1 MFWGLIMEPNKRY
14 TQVVEKPFHISQ
26 AAMDIS
32 TGDNDACQVMVVV
45 DGKNF
50 LVCTLQKNKCIQVPL
65 DLYFKT
71 GDSISFLT
79 NGKCNVHLTGYL
91 DPEFEE
97 EPSDEEEGEEE
108 EDEEEEA
115 PTLVPTKNKRKLDNA
130 VEGNVN
136 KKAKHDKKA
145 TKKEVAADSSDS
157 DEDGV
162 DPLQKFLDGEDIDT
176 DENDDTFNVNS
187 SADADSDSDEEESV
201 DEEAGEEG
209 DEDEEEED
217 DSDKA
222 NTTLETSTEEKVSET
237 KLSKSQKRRLKK
249 RLQKE
254 KQEQKEPQ
262 VNGVE
267 KAKKEKPA
275 EQQKAKKEKG
285 DAKKEKGDAKK
296 EKGDATKD
304 TQEKK
309 EKKSLSGGVF
319 IEDLK
324 VGTGPVAK
332 PGKVVMVYYEGKL
345 KQNNKMFDNC
355 QKGPG
360 FKFKLGAKEV
370 ISGWDVGVAG
380 MKVGGKRRILCPPA
394 MAYGA
399 KGSPPVI
406 PPNSTLVF
414 EVELKNVK

>member
-32 TGDNDACQVMVVV
+32 TGDNDPCQVMVVV

-65 DLYFKT
+65 DLYFKA

-97 EPSDEEEGEEE
+97 EPSDDEEAEE
-108 EDEEEEA
+108 EEEEA
-115 PTLVPTKNKRKLDNA
+115 PALVPAKNKRKLENST
-130 VEGNVN
+130 ESTTN
-136 KKAKHDKKA
+136 KKAKQAKKVA
-145 TKKEVAADSSDS
+145 KKDAAAADSSDS
-157 DEDGV
+157 DDEGD
-162 DPLQKFLDGEDIDT
+162 DLQKFLDGEDMDT
-176 DENDDTFNVNS
+176 DDNDDSFKVNT
-187 SADADSDSDEEESV
+187 SAEGDDSDEEDS
-201 DEEAGEEG
+201 
-209 DEDEEEED
+209 DEDEEEEEEEEED
-217 DSDKA
+217 EDKEEA
-222 NTTLETSTEEKVSET
+222 DTSQEVDTTLDTSKEDSKVDMS
-237 KLSKSQKRRLKK
+237 KLTKSQKKRLKK
-249 RLQKE
+249 KLQ
-254 KQEQKEPQ
+254 QQKKDQPQ
-262 VNGVE
+262 VNGVDKPKKE
-267 KAKKEKPA
+267 KQEGQQKAEKKKPEAKKEA
-275 EQQKAKKEKG
+275 QEEKA
-285 DAKKEKGDAKK
+285 D
-296 EKGDATKD
+296 
-304 TQEKK
+304 KK
-309 EKKSLSGGVF
+309 EKKTLSGGVA

-324 VGTGPVAK
+324 VGSGPVAK
-332 PGKVVMVYYEGKL
+332 PGKVVMVYYEGRL

-355 QKGPG
+355 VKGPG
-360 FKFKLGAKEV
+360 FKFRLGSKEV

-380 MKVGGKRRILCPPA
+380 MKVGGKRKIICPPA

>member
-32 TGDNDACQVMVVV
+32 TGDNEPCQVMVVV

-50 LVCTLQKNKCIQVPL
+50 LVCTLQKKQMIQVPL
-65 DLYFKT
+65 DLYFKA
-71 GDSISFLT
+71 GDSVSFLT

-97 EPSDEEEGEEE
+97 EPSDDEEEE
-108 EDEEEEA
+108 EDEDEA
-115 PTLVPTKNKRKLDNA
+115 PELVQPKNKRKLENSNDTNA
-130 VEGNVN
+130 
-136 KKAKHDKKA
+136 KKAKKDKKQAAEDSSDDEDDEDQLKKLLDGDMDSDENDESFKMNTSAEADSTDLSKLSKSARRRLKAKLKKEGKEPLTNGTA
-145 TKKEVAADSSDS
+145 TKKEKQEA
-157 DEDGV
+157 
-162 DPLQKFLDGEDIDT
+162 QKPEKKNK
-176 DENDDTFNVNS
+176 EAKKEVK
-187 SADADSDSDEEESV
+187 
-201 DEEAGEEG
+201 EEAG
-209 DEDEEEED
+209 D
-217 DSDKA
+217 
-222 NTTLETSTEEKVSET
+222 
-237 KLSKSQKRRLKK
+237 
-249 RLQKE
+249 
-254 KQEQKEPQ
+254 
-262 VNGVE
+262 
-267 KAKKEKPA
+267 
-275 EQQKAKKEKG
+275 
-285 DAKKEKGDAKK
+285 
-296 EKGDATKD
+296 
-304 TQEKK
+304 KK

-324 VGTGPVAK
+324 VGSGPAAK
-332 PGKVVMVYYEGKL
+332 PGKTVMVYYEGRL

-355 QKGPG
+355 VKGPG
-360 FKFKLGAKEV
+360 FKFRLGAKEV

-380 MKVGGKRRILCPPA
+380 MKVGGKRKIVCPPN

>member
-32 TGDNDACQVMVVV
+32 TGDNDPCQVMVVV

-50 LVCTLQKNKCIQVPL
+50 LVCTLQKNKTIQVPL
-65 DLYFKT
+65 DLYFKA
-71 GDSISFLT
+71 GDSIAFLT

-97 EPSDEEEGEEE
+97 EVSDEEDSQEE
-108 EDEEEEA
+108 EEEEA
-115 PTLVPTKNKRKLDNA
+115 PALVPAKNKRKLENTNNA
-130 VEGNVN
+130 TA
-136 KKAKHDKKA
+136 KKAKKEKSDKKKA
-145 TKKEVAADSSDS
+145 TEDSSDS
-157 DEDGV
+157 DDDEDGK
-162 DPLQKFLDGEDIDT
+162 DQLQKFLDGEDIDT
-176 DENDDTFNVNS
+176 DENDDSFNVNT
-187 SADADSDSDEEESV
+187 SADASDSDEEESDD
-201 DEEAGEEG
+201 DEAE
-209 DEDEEEED
+209 EEEED
-217 DSDKA
+217 DEDKSDQA
-222 NTTLETSTEEKVSET
+222 DTTLDTSQEEAMPDMS
-237 KLSKSQKRRLKK
+237 KLSKAQRRRLKK
-249 RLQKE
+249 KLQKQQE
-254 KQEQKEPQ
+254 KSPKQQEKSPKQ
-262 VNGVE
+262 VNGVD
-267 KAKKEKPA
+267 KAKKDKPEQKAEKKKP
-275 EQQKAKKEKG
+275 EAKKEAQDG
-285 DAKKEKGDAKK
+285 H
-296 EKGDATKD
+296 T
-304 TQEKK
+304 EKK

-324 VGTGPVAK
+324 VGNGPVAK
-332 PGKVVMVYYEGKL
+332 PGKVVMVYYEGRL

-355 QKGPG
+355 LKGPG

-370 ISGWDVGVAG
+370 ISGWDVGVSG
-380 MKVGGKRRILCPPA
+380 MKVGGKRKIICPPA

>member
-32 TGDNDACQVMVVV
+32 TGDNEPCQVMVVV

-50 LVCTLQKNKCIQVPL
+50 LVCTLQKAKIVQVPL

-97 EPSDEEEGEEE
+97 DF
-108 EDEEEEA
+108 EDEEAEDEDEDEEVPA
-115 PTLVPTKNKRKLDNA
+115 LVPAKNKRKLENA
-130 VEGNVN
+130 NDASAN
-136 KKAKHDKKA
+136 KKPKAEKKG
-145 TKKEVAADSSDS
+145 KKNAPAAESDS
-157 DEDGV
+157 DEDEDV
-162 DPLQKFLDGEDIDT
+162 DQLQKFLDGEDIDT
-176 DENDDTFNVNS
+176 DDNDDSFKLNTS
-187 SADADSDSDEEESV
+187 GEGDSDE
-201 DEEAGEEG
+201 DDDD
-209 DEDEEEED
+209 DEDEEEDEEED
-217 DSDKA
+217 DDDDEEEEETPKKKKKA
-222 NTTLETSTEEKVSET
+222 AAEVDSTLDTSKEEAVDVS

-249 RLQKE
+249 
-254 KQEQKEPQ
+254 KQQQQAKQQANGGQAQ

-267 KAKKEKPA
+267 KAKKEEPKAKAEKKKP
-275 EQQKAKKEKG
+275 EAKKEA
-285 DAKKEKGDAKK
+285 DSPA
-296 EKGDATKD
+296 
-304 TQEKK
+304 EKK
-309 EKKSLSGGVF
+309 EKKQIAGGVA

-324 VGTGPVAK
+324 VGSGPVAK
-332 PGKVVMVYYEGKL
+332 AGKVVMVYYEGRL

-355 QKGPG
+355 VKGPG
-360 FKFKLGAKEV
+360 FKFRLGSKEV
-370 ISGWDVGVAG
+370 ISGWDVGIAG
-380 MKVGGKRRILCPPA
+380 MKVGGKRRIVCPPA

>member
-32 TGDNDACQVMVVV
+32 TGDNDPCQVMVVV

-50 LVCTLQKNKCIQVPL
+50 LVCTLQKGKVIQVPL

-97 EPSDEEEGEEE
+97 DLEEEEEGEDDE
-108 EDEEEEA
+108 EDEEV
-115 PTLVPTKNKRKLDNA
+115 PTLVPAKNKRKLDNPNDA
-130 VEGNVN
+130 SAN
-136 KKAKHDKKA
+136 KKPKADKKG
-145 TKKEVAADSSDS
+145 KKVAAADSESD
-157 DEDGV
+157 DED
-162 DPLQKFLDGEDIDT
+162 DADQLQKFLDGEDIDT
-176 DENDDTFNVNS
+176 DDNDDSFKLNT
-187 SADADSDSDEEESV
+187 SADDDDSDEE
-201 DEEAGEEG
+201 DDD

-217 DSDKA
+217 DDDDDDEEEESPKKKKGAAAEVDS
-222 NTTLETSTEEKVSET
+222 TLDSSKEDAVDTS

-249 RLQKE
+249 
-254 KQEQKEPQ
+254 KQQQAAKQANGAPAQ
-262 VNGVE
+262 VNGVD
-267 KAKKEKPA
+267 KAKKEEP
-275 EQQKAKKEKG
+275 KAKAEKKKPEV
-285 DAKKEKGDAKK
+285 KKEADSPA
-296 EKGDATKD
+296 
-304 TQEKK
+304 EKK
-309 EKKSLSGGVF
+309 EKKQISGGVA

-324 VGTGPVAK
+324 VGSGPVAK
-332 PGKVVMVYYEGKL
+332 AGKVVMVYYEGRL

-355 QKGPG
+355 VKGPG
-360 FKFKLGAKEV
+360 FKFRLGSKEV
-370 ISGWDVGVAG
+370 ISGWDAGIAG
-380 MKVGGKRRILCPPA
+380 MKVGGKRRIVCPPA

>member
-1 MFWGLIMEPNKRY
+1 MFWGLITEPNKRY

-32 TGDNDACQVMVVV
+32 TGDNDPCQVMVVV
-45 DGKNF
+45 EGKNY

-71 GDSISFLT
+71 GDSVSFLT

-91 DPEFEE
+91 DPEFED
-97 EPSDEEEGEEE
+97 EPSEEEDSAEEE
-108 EDEEEEA
+108 EEEEEESPPA
-115 PTLVPTKNKRKLDNA
+115 KNKRKLDNSNEVSA
-130 VEGNVN
+130 S
-136 KKAKHDKKA
+136 KKAKALKKA
-145 TKKEVAADSSDS
+145 EDSSDDS
-157 DEDGV
+157 DEDGE
-162 DPLQKFLDGEDIDT
+162 DQLQKFLDGEDIDT
-176 DENDDTFNVNS
+176 DENDDSFKVNTS
-187 SADADSDSDEEESV
+187 LEEDSDEESDVE
-201 DEEAGEEG
+201 EEA
-209 DEDEEEED
+209 EDEEEDEDDD

-222 NTTLETSTEEKVSET
+222 DTSMDTSKEETVDMS
-237 KLSKSQKRRLKK
+237 KLTKSQKKRLKK
-249 RLQKE
+249 KQKE
-254 KQEQKEPQ
+254 QQKQQQQPQ
-262 VNGVE
+262 TNGI
-267 KAKKEKPA
+267 AKKEKPA
-275 EQQKAKKEKG
+275 DKAEKKKEKKQEQKKDVEGG
-285 DAKKEKGDAKK
+285 D
-296 EKGDATKD
+296 
-304 TQEKK
+304 KK

-324 VGTGPVAK
+324 VGAGPAAK
-332 PGKVVMVYYEGKL
+332 PGKTVMVYYEGRL

-355 QKGPG
+355 LKGPG

-370 ISGWDVGVAG
+370 ISGWDIGVAG
-380 MKVGGKRRILCPPA
+380 MKVGGKRKIICPPA

>member
-14 TQVVEKPFHISQ
+14 SQVVEKPFHISQ

-32 TGDNDACQVMVVV
+32 TGDNDPCQVMIVV

-50 LVCTLQKNKCIQVPL
+50 LVCTLQKNKTIQVPL
-65 DLYFKT
+65 DLYFKA

-97 EPSDEEEGEEE
+97 EPSDEEEEEE
-108 EDEEEEA
+108 EEEEA
-115 PTLVPTKNKRKLDNA
+115 PALVPAKNKRKLENSN
-130 VEGNVN
+130 EGTAN
-136 KKAKHDKKA
+136 KKAKQDKKA
-145 TKKEVAADSSDS
+145 GKKAAAAESS
-157 DEDGV
+157 DEDEDGE
-162 DPLQKFLDGEDIDT
+162 DQLQKFLDGEDIDT
-176 DENDDTFNVNS
+176 DDNDESFKVNTS
-187 SADADSDSDEEESV
+187 TEATDSDEES
-201 DEEAGEEG
+201 
-209 DEDEEEED
+209 DEEEED
-217 DSDKA
+217 DDDENEDESSEKA
-222 NTTLETSTEEKVSET
+222 DTTLDTSKDDSTVDVS
-237 KLSKSQKRRLKK
+237 KLTKSQKRRLKK
-249 RLQKE
+249 KMQK
-254 KQEQKEPQ
+254 QKEPQ

-267 KAKKEKPA
+267 KTKKEKPA
-275 EQQKAKKEKG
+275 EQPQKAEKKKPE
-285 DAKKEKGDAKK
+285 AKKDAQEGD
-296 EKGDATKD
+296 
-304 TQEKK
+304 KK

-324 VGTGPVAK
+324 VGTGAVAK
-332 PGKVVMVYYEGKL
+332 PGKVVMVYYEGRL

-380 MKVGGKRRILCPPA
+380 MKVGGKRKIVCPPA

-406 PPNSTLVF
+406 PPNSSLVF

>member
-14 TQVVEKPFHISQ
+14 TQMVEKPFHISQ

-50 LVCTLQKNKCIQVPL
+50 LVCTLQKNRCIQVPL
-65 DLYFKT
+65 DLYFKV
-71 GDSISFLT
+71 GDSVSFLT

-97 EPSDEEEGEEE
+97 EPSDDEEEAEEE
-108 EDEEEEA
+108 EEEEVPA
-115 PTLVPTKNKRKLDNA
+115 LVPAKNKRKLENNA
-130 VEGNVN
+130 EPTAS
-136 KKAKHDKKA
+136 KKPKQDKKA
-145 TKKEVAADSSDS
+145 AKKAAAADDSTES
-157 DEDGV
+157 DEEV
-162 DPLQKFLDGEDIDT
+162 DNLRKFLDGEDIDT
-176 DENDDTFNVNS
+176 DENDDSFKVNTS
-187 SADADSDSDEEESV
+187 TEGVDSEEDSD
-201 DEEAGEEG
+201 
-209 DEDEEEED
+209 DEDEEEEEGENEKSSSEEADTTLDTSKD
-217 DSDKA
+217 DS
-222 NTTLETSTEEKVSET
+222 KVDVS

-249 RLQKE
+249 KLQ
-254 KQEQKEPQ
+254 QQGKEPQ

-267 KAKKEKPA
+267 KQKKPEAPQKGEKKKA
-275 EQQKAKKEKG
+275 EGKKDAQEQKAV
-285 DAKKEKGDAKK
+285 D
-296 EKGDATKD
+296 
-304 TQEKK
+304 KK
-309 EKKSLSGGVF
+309 EKKTLSGGVI

-324 VGTGPVAK
+324 VGSGAIAK
-332 PGKVVMVYYEGKL
+332 PGKVVTVYYEGRM

-355 QKGPG
+355 LKGPG
-360 FKFKLGAKEV
+360 FKFKVGAKDV

-380 MKVGGKRRILCPPA
+380 MKVGGKRKIICPPA

-399 KGSPPVI
+399 KGSPPSI

>member
-71 GDSISFLT
+71 GDNISFLT

-91 DPEFEE
+91 DPEYELE
-97 EPSDEEEGEEE
+97 VSDGDEE
-108 EDEEEEA
+108 EDEEEA
-115 PTLVPTKNKRKLDNA
+115 PALVPTKNKRKLDNSN
-130 VEGNVN
+130 NVTPS
-136 KKAKHDKKA
+136 KKAKQDKKA
-145 TKKEVAADSSDS
+145 DKKASAEDTSDS
-157 DEDGV
+157 DSDDENQ
-162 DPLQKFLDGEDIDT
+162 LQKFLDGEDIDT
-176 DENDDTFNVNS
+176 DENDDSFKVNTS
-187 SADADSDSDEEESV
+187 GEASDSDEEDD
-201 DEEAGEEG
+201 DEEEA
-209 DEDEEEED
+209 EEEED
-217 DSDKA
+217 EVNEKKNKMDTSSEA
-222 NTTLETSTEEKVSET
+222 ETTLDTSKEDNQVDMS
-237 KLSKSQKRRLKK
+237 KLSKSQRRRLKK
-249 RLQKE
+249 KQKAAAQQPLVNGVDKSKKE
-254 KQEQKEPQ
+254 KQD
-262 VNGVE
+262 
-267 KAKKEKPA
+267 AKQ
-275 EQQKAKKEKG
+275 EQQKADKKKPG
-285 DAKKEKGDAKK
+285 AKKEVQEGAGD
-296 EKGDATKD
+296 
-304 TQEKK
+304 KK

-319 IEDLK
+319 IEDVS
-324 VGTGPVAK
+324 VGSGPAAK
-332 PGKVVMVYYEGKL
+332 PGKVVTVYYEGRL

-355 QKGPG
+355 LKGPG

-370 ISGWDVGVAG
+370 IAGWDVGISG
-380 MKVGGKRRILCPPA
+380 MKVGGKRKIVCPPT

-414 EVELKNVK
+414 DVELKNVK

>member
-32 TGDNDACQVMVVV
+32 TGDNDPCQVMVVV

-50 LVCTLQKNKCIQVPL
+50 LVCTLQKGKNIQVLL

-91 DPEFEE
+91 DPEFE
-97 EPSDEEEGEEE
+97 DDLEEEEEE
-108 EDEEEEA
+108 DEDEEEEA
-115 PTLVPTKNKRKLDNA
+115 PTLVPAKNKRKLENA
-130 VEGNVN
+130 NDTAAN
-136 KKAKHDKKA
+136 KKAKVPEKKA
-145 TKKEVAADSSDS
+145 GKKAPAAESDS
-157 DEDGV
+157 DDED
-162 DPLQKFLDGEDIDT
+162 DDEDQLQKFLDGEDIDT
-176 DENDDTFNVNS
+176 DENDDSFKVNT
-187 SADADSDSDEEESV
+187 SAEGDDSDE
-201 DEEAGEEG
+201 D
-209 DEDEEEED
+209 DDDDDEEEED
-217 DSDKA
+217 DDDDDEEEEEESPKKKKKKGAASEQDS
-222 NTTLETSTEEKVSET
+222 TLDTSKEDVDMS

-249 RLQKE
+249 KLQQQA
-254 KQEQKEPQ
+254 KQQPQ
-262 VNGVE
+262 VNGVD
-267 KAKKEKPA
+267 KAKKEEP
-275 EQQKAKKEKG
+275 QQKAEKKKPE
-285 DAKKEKGDAKK
+285 AKKEAQ
-296 EKGDATKD
+296 ESPA
-304 TQEKK
+304 EKK
-309 EKKSLSGGVF
+309 EKKQIAGGVS

-324 VGTGPVAK
+324 VGSGPVAK
-332 PGKVVMVYYEGKL
+332 AGKVVMVYYEGRL

-355 QKGPG
+355 VKGPG
-360 FKFKLGAKEV
+360 FKFRLGSKEV
-370 ISGWDVGVAG
+370 ISGWDAGIAG
-380 MKVGGKRRILCPPA
+380 MKVGGKRRIVCPPA

>member
-14 TQVVEKPFHISQ
+14 SQVVEKPFHISQ

-32 TGDNDACQVMVVV
+32 TGDNDPCQVMIVV

-50 LVCTLQKNKCIQVPL
+50 LVCTLQKNKTIQVPL
-65 DLYFKT
+65 DLYFKA

-97 EPSDEEEGEEE
+97 EPSDEEEEEE
-108 EDEEEEA
+108 EEEEA
-115 PTLVPTKNKRKLDNA
+115 PALVPAKNKRKLENSN
-130 VEGNVN
+130 EGVTN
-136 KKAKHDKKA
+136 KKAKQNKK
-145 TKKEVAADSSDS
+145 TDNKPAAAAESS
-157 DEDGV
+157 DEDEDGE
-162 DPLQKFLDGEDIDT
+162 DQLQKFLDGEDIDT
-176 DENDDTFNVNS
+176 DDNDESFKVNTS
-187 SADADSDSDEEESV
+187 TEATDSDEES
-201 DEEAGEEG
+201 DEE
-209 DEDEEEED
+209 DEDDED
-217 DSDKA
+217 DDDNEDESSEKA
-222 NTTLETSTEEKVSET
+222 DTTLDTSKDDSTADMS
-237 KLSKSQKRRLKK
+237 KLTKSQKRRLKK
-249 RLQKE
+249 KLQK
-254 KQEQKEPQ
+254 QKEPQ

-267 KAKKEKPA
+267 KTKKEKPA
-275 EQQKAKKEKG
+275 EQPQKAEKKKPE
-285 DAKKEKGDAKK
+285 AKKDAQEGD
-296 EKGDATKD
+296 
-304 TQEKK
+304 KK

-324 VGTGPVAK
+324 VGNGAVAK
-332 PGKVVMVYYEGKL
+332 PGKVVMVYYEGRL

-380 MKVGGKRRILCPPA
+380 MKVGGKRKIVCPPA

-406 PPNSTLVF
+406 PPNSSLVF

>member
-1 MFWGLIMEPNKRY
+1 MFWGLITEPNKRY

-32 TGDNDACQVMVVV
+32 TGDNDPCQVMVVV
-45 DGKNF
+45 EGKNY

-71 GDSISFLT
+71 GDSVSFLT

-91 DPEFEE
+91 DPEFED
-97 EPSDEEEGEEE
+97 EPSEEEDSAEEE
-108 EDEEEEA
+108 EEEEEESPPA
-115 PTLVPTKNKRKLDNA
+115 KNKRKLDNSNEVSA
-130 VEGNVN
+130 S
-136 KKAKHDKKA
+136 KKAKKALKKA
-145 TKKEVAADSSDS
+145 EDSSDDS
-157 DEDGV
+157 DEDGE
-162 DPLQKFLDGEDIDT
+162 DQLQKFLDGEDIDT
-176 DENDDTFNVNS
+176 DENDDSFKVNTS
-187 SADADSDSDEEESV
+187 LEEDSDEESDVE
-201 DEEAGEEG
+201 EEA
-209 DEDEEEED
+209 EDEEEDEDDD

-222 NTTLETSTEEKVSET
+222 DTSMDTSKEETVDMS
-237 KLSKSQKRRLKK
+237 KLTKSQKKRLKK
-249 RLQKE
+249 KQKE
-254 KQEQKEPQ
+254 QQKQQQQPQ
-262 VNGVE
+262 TNGI
-267 KAKKEKPA
+267 AKKEKPA
-275 EQQKAKKEKG
+275 DKAEKKKEKKQEQKKDVEGG
-285 DAKKEKGDAKK
+285 D
-296 EKGDATKD
+296 
-304 TQEKK
+304 KK

-324 VGTGPVAK
+324 VGAGPAAK
-332 PGKVVMVYYEGKL
+332 PGKTVMVYYEGRL

-355 QKGPG
+355 LKGPG

-370 ISGWDVGVAG
+370 ISGWDIGVAG
-380 MKVGGKRRILCPPA
+380 MKVGGKRKIICPPA

>member
-32 TGDNDACQVMVVV
+32 TGDNDPCQVMVVV

-50 LVCTLQKNKCIQVPL
+50 LVCTLQKGKNIQVLL

-91 DPEFEE
+91 DPEFE
-97 EPSDEEEGEEE
+97 DDLEEEEEE
-108 EDEEEEA
+108 DEDEEEEA
-115 PTLVPTKNKRKLDNA
+115 PTLVPAKNKRKLENA
-130 VEGNVN
+130 NDTAAN
-136 KKAKHDKKA
+136 KKAKVPEKKA
-145 TKKEVAADSSDS
+145 GKKAPAAESDS
-157 DEDGV
+157 DDDDDDEDQ
-162 DPLQKFLDGEDIDT
+162 LQKFLDGEDIDT
-176 DENDDTFNVNS
+176 DENDDSFKVNT
-187 SADADSDSDEEESV
+187 SAEGDDSDE
-201 DEEAGEEG
+201 D
-209 DEDEEEED
+209 DDDDDEEEED
-217 DSDKA
+217 DDDDDDEEEEESPKKKKKKGAASEQDS
-222 NTTLETSTEEKVSET
+222 TLDTSKEDVDMS

-249 RLQKE
+249 KLQQQA
-254 KQEQKEPQ
+254 KQQPQ
-262 VNGVE
+262 VNGVD
-267 KAKKEKPA
+267 KAKKEEP
-275 EQQKAKKEKG
+275 QQKAEKKKPE
-285 DAKKEKGDAKK
+285 AKKEAQ
-296 EKGDATKD
+296 ESA
-304 TQEKK
+304 EKK
-309 EKKSLSGGVF
+309 EKKQIAGGVS

-324 VGTGPVAK
+324 VGSGPVAK
-332 PGKVVMVYYEGKL
+332 AGKVVMVYYEGRL

-355 QKGPG
+355 VKGPG
-360 FKFKLGAKEV
+360 FKFRLGSKEV
-370 ISGWDVGVAG
+370 ISGWDAGIAG
-380 MKVGGKRRILCPPA
+380 MKVGGKRRIVCPPA